1 MYGNH
6 GANMNAN
13 KLLPYR
19 FPGKKKLASST
30 LLPPIVTSNKNIET
44 NIKKIESRKV

>member
-1 MYGNH
+1 
-6 GANMNAN
+6 MNAN

-30 LLPPIVTSNKNIET
+30 LLPPIVTSNKNIVTSNKNIET
-44 NIKKIESRKV
+44 NIKNTEPQKV